1 MAQRYVRPEQDLLD
15 FTDDDMAVIEDNY
28 IRAYAH
34 LDKLMGNN
42 NDDDCKE
49 NGDDRVDEKNICA

>member
-1 MAQRYVRPEQDLLD
+1 
-15 FTDDDMAVIEDNY
+15 MAVIEDNY